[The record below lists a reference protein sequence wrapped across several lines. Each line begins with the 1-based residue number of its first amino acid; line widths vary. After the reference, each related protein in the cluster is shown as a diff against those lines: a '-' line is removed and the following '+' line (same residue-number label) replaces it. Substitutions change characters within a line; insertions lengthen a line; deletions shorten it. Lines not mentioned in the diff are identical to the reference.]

1 MRVTGLNHYN
11 LRAHQPLLDELCRF
25 YVEIV
30 GLSVGDRPPFAVAG
44 YWLYANGH
52 PVLHLAEASAEE
64 MAATE
69 VAGTFAHAAF
79 DCIDV
84 ISSEALLALRGI
96 RYRKTTVPE
105 PEVGITTSSLPSPSR
120 SPTAKS
126 TDPGGTAS
134 GLPDAALNVPPPAPK
149 KMDICPAAL
158 LKAA

>member
-64 MAATE
+64 VAATE

-105 PEVGITTSSLPSPSR
+105 SGAPQIFF
-120 SPTAKS
+120 
-126 TDPGGTAS
+126 TDPAGNGVE
-134 GLPDAALNVPPPAPK
+134 LLF
-149 KMDICPAAL
+149 PAAESARSTP
-158 LKAA
+158 K